1 MLDNLKEYIL
11 CAAIK
16 LMGMN
21 NNNTAVISGFRH
33 VDIIIQL
40 NKLGISLDYQGD
52 SDMEC
57 HWMGFLTSKNR
68 FVNRSEAYKI
78 ALEANQIEE
87 KELSSLLIS
96 EDLY

>member
-16 LMGMN
+16 LRGV

-40 NKLGISLDYQGD
+40 NKLGIYLDHPGD
-52 SDMEC
+52 IDIDC

-68 FVNRSEAYKI
+68 FVTRSDAYKI

-87 KELSSLLIS
+87 KELSRLLIS